1 MAIDFETIK
10 NNQPDISQEPAVNQ
24 PPPEAKIELGDDLSK
39 EAPQNTQDDNKNEE
53 DVKQEAAET
62 PVEPE
67 VESTPEKQVE
77 TEVEKKGALDNVND
91 FLARFSRV
99 PLKEKLFFVQ
109 YLGIM
114 LKAGIS
120 LAGGLETLSRQ
131 TTNRRFSKIIKEIS
145 RSVESGVS
153 LTASL
158 KPHQKVFGELFINM
172 IEAGELS
179 GKLEDVLAQLYIQVK
194 KQHELLSKIKGAL
207 TYPAVIVLA
216 MGGIGAFMM
225 VVVVPKITVMMK
237 DFNAELPLAT
247 KILMAISNFIVS
259 NGLLTSLG
267 VVGIIL
273 IFVQILRTYRGRYY
287 WQAILLKLPVLAPII
302 KKINLARFSR
312 TVSSLLKTDI
322 MIIKTFKI
330 TSNVL
335 GNLHYRKAVLEMSE
349 KIKKGSQINEVVTA
363 YPKLFPPVV
372 NQIISVGEQTG
383 ELDNILA
390 ELADFY
396 EGEVDKIMDNLPS
409 LIEPILIL
417 VLGCGVGAMAVA
429 IVMPMYSLTSAI

>member
-1 MAIDFETIK
+1 MAINLKKIK
-10 NNQPDISQEPAVNQ
+10 SDQTDVDQKQAADKSAEESMIKSADDSSEDAPQYNEDNNEDEVPQEPVEL
-24 PPPEAKIELGDDLSK
+24 PVEAKIRTRSQRRKKTD
-39 EAPQNTQDDNKNEE
+39 P
-53 DVKQEAAET
+53 
-62 PVEPE
+62 
-67 VESTPEKQVE
+67 
-77 TEVEKKGALDNVND
+77 KKGGVIDKIND

-120 LAGGLETLSRQ
+120 LSDGLETLSQQ
-131 TTNRRFSKIIKEIS
+131 TANRRFAKIIVKMAE
-145 RSVESGVS
+145 SVENGVS
-153 LTASL
+153 LTESL

-172 IEAGELS
+172 IEAGEIS

-194 KQHELLSKIKGAL
+194 KQHELVSKIKGAL
-207 TYPAVIVLA
+207 TYPAVIVFA

-225 VVVVPKITVMMK
+225 IVVVPKITVMMK

-247 KILMAISNFIVS
+247 KVLIAISSFIVN
-259 NGLLTSLG
+259 NGLLTSVS
-267 VVGIIL
+267 VVVVIL
-273 IFVQILRTYRGRYY
+273 IFIQILRTYRGRYY
-287 WQAILLKLPVLAPII
+287 WQAIILKLPIISPII

-322 MIIKTFKI
+322 MIIKTLKI

-335 GNLHYRKAVLEMSE
+335 SNLHYRKAVVEMSE

-383 ELDNILA
+383 ELDSILA
-390 ELADFY
+390 ELAEFY

-409 LIEPILIL
+409 LIEPLLIL

-429 IVMPMYSLTSAI
+429 IVMPMYSLSSAI